1 MVPAWQQQAVPAG
14 SLEAWAK
21 STGAANIAPRPVQSG
36 SGPGFAWGA
45 NPEVDPHHAEE
56 DEEEM
61 DEKKY
66 KRMMSNR
73 ASAKRSRQRRQVR
86 LEELEIQSAK
96 LKMENAAVQR
106 RLTEAT
112 DKIRRFQEQNS
123 NLERELKRLRKELDD
138 CSGGSNAGAA
148 GSTLSQGSKL
158 SSPGKESALSS
169 PLTAVTDGLTDEVA
183 KGPGKRKRTEENGTG
198 VNDSPD
204 DSSDPVLLP
213 AVNGVVKAES
223 LFLSNQGDVGTD
235 GEDESDCQL
244 SESTAAITL
253 TEGAA
258 TALPACDGK
267 GNPIAPAGGYQ
278 VMGRDMDVADGEFF
292 ATLIDCFDGKPMEG
306 FFVHPSTGA
315 DAFGQTYIPPVRVW
329 REYAPDAS
337 RPSSELLGGK
347 LIHGLSPAGAWLL
360 VQQRSATKKAM
371 GSTQNGRDSQPKH
384 LGVKKS
390 GGQVRRACGF
400 AM

>member
-1 MVPAWQQQAVPAG
+1 
-14 SLEAWAK
+14 
-21 STGAANIAPRPVQSG
+21 
-36 SGPGFAWGA
+36 
-45 NPEVDPHHAEE
+45 
-56 DEEEM
+56 
-61 DEKKY
+61 
-66 KRMMSNR
+66 
-73 ASAKRSRQRRQVR
+73 
-86 LEELEIQSAK
+86 
-96 LKMENAAVQR
+96 MENAAVQR

-306 FFVHPSTGA
+306 FFVG
-315 DAFGQTYIPPVRVW
+315 VV
-329 REYAPDAS
+329 
-337 RPSSELLGGK
+337 
-347 LIHGLSPAGAWLL
+347 AGA
-360 VQQRSATKKAM
+360 ATQCDEEGHGIHTERPRLAA
-371 GSTQNGRDSQPKH
+371 KH

-390 GGQVRRACGF
+390 GGQGVVAGNIIVRQRGTRFYPGDFVGMGRDHTLF
-400 AM
+400 ALKDGRVRFETRFTPAGLQRKFVHVDPNGGPPLHPALVNLRSMIEGLEQRKREIMAAKIETARQ